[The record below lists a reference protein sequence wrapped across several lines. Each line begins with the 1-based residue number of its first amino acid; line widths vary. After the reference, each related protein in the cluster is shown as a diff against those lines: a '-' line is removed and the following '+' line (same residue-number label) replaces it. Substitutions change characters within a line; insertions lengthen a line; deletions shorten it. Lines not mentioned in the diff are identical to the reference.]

1 MKYKSSWQRQNNHM
15 VRLHLDE
22 TLQTSLMHLLYDS
35 SAVNE
40 SLQHRAD
47 SALAY
52 FDFNFNEP
60 EKLIFRNML
69 HLLVFQLWN
78 QCPGSSDPL
87 MVLYEIHMHSQQPT
101 VDELLDVL
109 KKSIGFFSH
118 TFIVIDGVDECIRPE
133 RTSVLEF
140 LAEIQSWDLQPL
152 HMLAASRPEQEI
164 KEKIDSFHGA
174 RQVNLYDYVLHQ
186 TRH

>member
-1 MKYKSSWQRQNNHM
+1 
-15 VRLHLDE
+15 
-22 TLQTSLMHLLYDS
+22 
-35 SAVNE
+35 
-40 SLQHRAD
+40 
-47 SALAY
+47 
-52 FDFNFNEP
+52 
-60 EKLIFRNML
+60 
-69 HLLVFQLWN
+69 
-78 QCPGSSDPL
+78 
-87 MVLYEIHMHSQQPT
+87 MVLYETHMHSQQPT

-118 TFIVIDGVDECIRPE
+118 TLIVIDGVDECIRPE